1 MADCPIAE
9 LDSEACDNGFSAAAM
24 NDTQWR
30 ALVLQLLCNISDGSG
45 STGLFSGDY
54 SGIAPVIV
62 PSTATA
68 IAFDTITG
76 TQWNWY
82 SGSWH

>member
-1 MADCPIAE
+1 MATCSLTTLEID
-9 LDSEACDNGFSAAAM
+9 ACSNQFSQAAQNEIM
-24 NDTQWR
+24 FR